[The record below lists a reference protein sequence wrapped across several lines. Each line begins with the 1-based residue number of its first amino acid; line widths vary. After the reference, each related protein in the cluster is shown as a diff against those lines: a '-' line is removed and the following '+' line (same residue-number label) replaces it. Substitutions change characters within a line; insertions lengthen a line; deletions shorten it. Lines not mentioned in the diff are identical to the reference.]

1 MAEIKSIDELLEM
14 KLDVPDYQR
23 PYKWGIRNIDDL
35 LSDITNAISDAERY
49 RDGFKYRI
57 GTIIIRKLKELLI
70 LLMDN
75 RGLFLCCF

>member
-1 MAEIKSIDELLEM
+1 MVEIKSIDELLEM
-14 KLDVPDYQR
+14 KLNVPDYQR

-57 GTIIIRKLKELLI
+57 GTIIIHKKAKGTFDIVDGQQRTI
-70 LLMDN
+70 S
-75 RGLFLCCF
+75 